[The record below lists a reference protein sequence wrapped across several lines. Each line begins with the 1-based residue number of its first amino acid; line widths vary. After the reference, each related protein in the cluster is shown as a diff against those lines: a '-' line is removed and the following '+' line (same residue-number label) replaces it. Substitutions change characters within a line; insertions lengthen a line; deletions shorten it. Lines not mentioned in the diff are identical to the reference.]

1 MESERARER
10 ERERETESEILF
22 VREMDGS
29 EGGRTRLMCLFEKA
43 GAVLTYTTRSAGALV
58 CSCPPPSH

>member
-10 ERERETESEILF
+10 ERERERETES

-29 EGGRTRLMCLFEKA
+29 EGGRTRLMCLFEKS

-58 CSCPPPSH
+58 YSCPPPSH